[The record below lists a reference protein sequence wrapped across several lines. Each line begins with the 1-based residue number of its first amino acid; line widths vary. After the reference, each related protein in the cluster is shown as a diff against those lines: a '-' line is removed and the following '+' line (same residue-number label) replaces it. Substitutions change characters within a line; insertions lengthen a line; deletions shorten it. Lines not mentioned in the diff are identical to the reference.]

1 MLRIAILSARGRVGT
16 FAGALIALFAASVLA
31 MAWGMQFEAVLR
43 AAPPVERYAG
53 AAAVVTGDQTTGADR
68 DVLLTERARVSTGLV
83 SRLAAIPGVRAA
95 IGDVSVPA
103 LLGRRPAVAHGW
115 SSAALTPYVLSAGR
129 PPARPGE
136 VVAGYPAALGAR
148 LPLAADGSAHTVTVV
163 GVARPRHP
171 VARQAAIFL
180 TDVEATRLAGHPGR
194 VDAIGVVG
202 GPGFEVSRVRAAV
215 GGASVGDAA
224 AGGAEVLTGA
234 ARGQAEYPELR
245 QARTTLIP
253 VTAAFGGLAIFIAMF
268 VVAGTLGL
276 SIQQREREIALL
288 RAVAA
293 TPGQIRR
300 MIAWEATIVALVGSA
315 AGVWPGAVLG
325 RTLGHALVRHGIA
338 PDNVSVHADWMPAA
352 AAVGGG
358 LATALLAVLAAG
370 RRAAR
375 VAPTIALTDAAV
387 EPRLLGPGRVIGGLL
402 ALAGAVPL
410 FTVST
415 TTSTPETAAA
425 TSELTAICLV
435 VAVGFLGPIVARAAA
450 RVLAPP
456 LAALAPVGGFLAS
469 ANLGT
474 ATRRFSSA
482 ITPLVLTVAM
492 SCTLLFSTMTIDHV
506 TAQQRHAAL
515 TGALAVT
522 SSGGPGLPAAA
533 LSAVR
538 ATPGVDSA
546 VALTSTTL
554 GPSLGV
560 SDDVLSAQILSGG
573 QGGGLDVGVTA
584 GSLAGLHGDAIA
596 LGRHRAQ
603 TAHAGVGD
611 RVPIMLGD
619 GTRAQ
624 ATVVAV
630 YSRELAF
637 GDALLAPEL
646 AAGHQTSPLLSE
658 ILVQT
663 GRPAA
668 VARRLH
674 ALGGRYPGLRVSGR
688 GSLATASDA
697 DREMNR
703 WLGPLFVA
711 MIFAFTSVAV
721 INTLTMIALRR
732 GRELA
737 LLRLVGATRRQVR
750 SMARWEAAL
759 IIVVGLGG
767 GLAIAATALLP
778 LTHALTGGLRPYV
791 PGRPLALILGVSAL
805 LALVALALPTRR
817 ALRARPVEMIG
828 VRE

>member
-1 MLRIAILSARGRVGT
+1 
-16 FAGALIALFAASVLA
+16 

-53 AAAVVTGDQTTGADR
+53 AAAVVTGEQQVGPDR
-68 DVLLTERARVSTGLV
+68 DVLLSERARVSTGLV
-83 SRLAAIPGVRAA
+83 SQLAAVPGVRAA

-103 LLGRRPAVAHGW
+103 ALGRRPAVAHGW

-136 VVAGYPAALGAR
+136 VVTGYRARLGAR
-148 LPLAADGSAHTVTVV
+148 LPLAANGPVHTVTVV

-171 VARQAAIFL
+171 VARQASIFL
-180 TDVEATRLAGHPGR
+180 TDAEVTQLAGHPGR
-194 VDAIGVVG
+194 VDAIGVLA
-202 GPGFEVSRVRAAV
+202 GPGFDISRVRAATS
-215 GGASVGDAA
+215 GADAA
-224 AGGAEVLTGA
+224 DAVVLSGA
-234 ARGQAEYPELR
+234 ARGEAEYPELR

-253 VTAAFGGLAIFIAMF
+253 VSAAFGGLAIFIAMF

-300 MIAWEATIVALVGSA
+300 MIAWEAIIVALIGSA
-315 AGVWPGAVLG
+315 AGIWPGAVLG
-325 RTLGHALVRHGIA
+325 QALGHALVRHGIA

-352 AAVGGG
+352 AAVAAG

-387 EPRLLGPGRVIGGLL
+387 EPRLLGPGRLIGGLL

-410 FTVST
+410 FAVST
-415 TTSTPETAAA
+415 TTGTPETAAA

-435 VAVGFLGPIVARAAA
+435 VAVGFLGPVVARAAA
-450 RVLAPP
+450 RLLAP
-456 LAALAPVGGFLAS
+456 ALGAVAPVGGFLAS

-492 SCTLLFSTMTIDHV
+492 SCTLLFSTTTIDHA
-506 TAQQRHAAL
+506 TAGQRHAGLTGQLAL
-515 TGALAVT
+515 T
-522 SSGGPGLPAAA
+522 SSGPGLPGAA
-533 LSAVR
+533 LAAVR
-538 ATPGVDSA
+538 DTAGVRSA
-546 VALTSTTL
+546 VALTPTTL
-554 GPSLGV
+554 GPSLGA
-560 SDDVLSAQILSGG
+560 SDDVMPAQILSGG
-573 QGGGLDVGVTA
+573 DGGGLDVGVAA
-584 GSLAGLHGDAIA
+584 GSLTALHGDAIA

-603 TAHAGVGD
+603 SAHAHVGD
-611 RVPIMLGD
+611 HVALMLGD
-619 GTRAQ
+619 GTRTH
-624 ATVVAV
+624 ATVVAI
-630 YSRELAF
+630 YRRDLAF

-658 ILVQT
+658 ILVQAT
-663 GRPAA
+663 DPAA

-674 ALGGRYPGLRVSGR
+674 ALGARYPGLRVSDR
-688 GSLATASDA
+688 GSLATAGDA

-721 INTLTMIALRR
+721 LNTLTMIALRR

-750 SMARWEAAL
+750 SMARWEAAM

-778 LTHALTGGLRPYV
+778 LSHALTGGLRPYV
-791 PGRPLALILGVSAL
+791 PVRPLAAILGVSAL

-817 ALRARPVEMIG
+817 ALRRRPVEMMG